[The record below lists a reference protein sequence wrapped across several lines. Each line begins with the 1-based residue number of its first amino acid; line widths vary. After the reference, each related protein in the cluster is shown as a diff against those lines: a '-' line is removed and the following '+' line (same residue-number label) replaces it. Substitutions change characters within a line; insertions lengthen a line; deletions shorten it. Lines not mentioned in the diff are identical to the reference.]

1 MENFERILKMSLLY
15 VFCLLNA
22 IDMAQT
28 LSLLRMGIESNPYA
42 VFYPYLWFP
51 LKFLFA
57 FGLPLGLYQLDV
69 YLDKKEDV
77 ESYNLLRSFLGPIY
91 LIILIADVFFLSVVL
106 RNMSILGRLI

>member
-1 MENFERILKMSLLY
+1 MLERVLKKGLLY

-28 LSLLRMGIESNPYA
+28 VSFLRMGIESNPYA

-57 FGLPLGLYQLDV
+57 FGLPVGLYQLDI
-69 YLDKKEDV
+69 YLDEKED
-77 ESYNLLRSFLGPIY
+77 EGFYGFLKSLVGLTY
-91 LIILIADVFFLSVVL
+91 FMILVANIFFLSIVL
-106 RNMSILGRLI
+106 RNMAILGRLV